1 MIARCTS
8 TVVVGLGRGT
18 VVGVGSSMLGVG
30 AKASGGA
37 VGVDAVSVQAA
48 SRARR
53 ATSEMVLG
61 RDAI

>member
-1 MIARCTS
+1 
-8 TVVVGLGRGT
+8 
-18 VVGVGSSMLGVG
+18 MLGVG